1 MLARLALF
9 VATVVPVPGP
19 VLRTFSA
26 PSCDRCAGHRGVTI
40 GSTPGSQVR
49 APVAGTVVFSGRVA
63 DRRYVVIVPARA
75 ARTALRTGI
84 VKVTVGWM
92 ASVGSEVIE
101 GVPVAE
107 GQALGSAGESTYLS
121 VRVDGVHVEPLR
133 ALGLGW
139 ARLRGTGGVLVGPG
153 RARR

>member
-1 MLARLALF
+1 MLARLALL
-9 VATVVPVPGP
+9 VTSVVPVPGP

-26 PSCDRCAGHRGVTI
+26 PSCERCAGHRGVTI
-40 GSTPGSQVR
+40 GSVPGSVVR
-49 APVAGTVVFSGRVA
+49 APVAGTVVFAGRVA
-63 DRRYVVIVPARA
+63 DRHYVVIAPARA
-75 ARTALRTGI
+75 ARTQRRAGI

-92 ASVGSEVIE
+92 TRIGSDVVE
-101 GVPVAE
+101 GGPVAE
-107 GQALGSAGESTYLS
+107 GQVLGSTGESTYLS

-139 ARLRGTGGVLVGPG
+139 ARLRGSGGVLVGPG